1 MGSAPEANLFHNQPE
16 SGAEI
21 IQLAQK
27 TLLRADCLE
36 VLPTPLDELY
46 KHTRIKAI
54 DLPPIEEMPML
65 RLERTGKDL
74 LKTAL
79 QKVRGIADLRRR
91 AVYLP
96 SSRSNSRFRFTKAH
110 ELGHQLIPWHRV
122 GRDCV
127 DTDASLSPAVRDT
140 FETEANLFASE
151 VIFQGKRFQQRARDY
166 KPTFDAVFLLAD
178 QHGASRQA
186 TLWKFTEEQDFPVAS
201 MIYYPKGASSIL
213 TRWKTVASPS
223 FRSKYAD
230 LTSPTHLEKDHPW
243 AAVCDG
249 SDQCEGDI
257 RLRRSTGRQV
267 HFLWHT
273 WWNNYA
279 LFVLLR
285 KRPTLRAFI

>member
-1 MGSAPEANLFHNQPE
+1 MGPAPEANLFHNQPE

-27 TLLRADCLE
+27 TLLRAGCLD

-46 KHTRIKAI
+46 KQTRIETI
-54 DLPPIEEMPML
+54 DLPPLEEMPKL
-65 RLERTGKDL
+65 RIGVAGKEL
-74 LKTAL
+74 LRTAL

-96 SSRSNSRFRFTKAH
+96 AERSVSRRQFAKAH

-127 DTDASLSPAVRDT
+127 DTDASLSPAVKDA
-140 FETEANLFASE
+140 FEAEANLFASE
-151 VIFQGKRFQQRARDY
+151 VIFQGKRFRQRARDY
-166 KPTFDAVFLLAD
+166 KPTFEAVFLLSD

-201 MIYYPKGASSIL
+201 AIYYPRGLSNTL
-213 TRWKTVASPS
+213 TLWKTVTSPS
-223 FRSKYAD
+223 FLSKYAD
-230 LTSPTHLEKDHPW
+230 LTLPGQLEKDHPW
-243 AAVCDG
+243 VAVCECR
-249 SDQCEGDI
+249 DQCEGDI
-257 RLRRSTGRQV
+257 RLQRSTGRQA
-267 HFLWHT
+267 HFLWNA

-285 KRPTLRAFI
+285 KRRALRAII